1 MGGTTL
7 IDKRARPSGVGSF
20 STGGIIQMSG
30 CTLLC
35 VSLIFSLCF
44 ILAVSCAFWGDNE
57 DEPYF
62 KSILNEIALTNPG
75 VCTMPFSPSAPGGSG
90 SSTNGL
96 DRALG
101 RKCRRR
107 CR

>member
-1 MGGTTL
+1 MGGTTS
-7 IDKRARPSGVGSF
+7 IDKRARPSGVVSF
-20 STGGIIQMSG
+20 SMGGIIRMSG
-30 CTLLC
+30 CTLPS

-62 KSILNEIALTNPG
+62 KSILNEVALTNSG
-75 VCTMPFSPSAPGGSG
+75 VRTMPFSSSAPGGSDDP
-90 SSTNGL
+90 TNKL
-96 DRALG
+96 DCALG

-107 CR
+107 RR